1 MPTSREPDKQQNSI
15 KQLKRNELDLNA
27 AHIELKI
34 AWCFARVRFHF
45 CKIFKYVH
53 IHIYIYICRIKTW
66 AGNTHDILDFAL
78 PRQEEGK
85 GGEGIQ
91 TGLEIHP

>member
-1 MPTSREPDKQQNSI
+1 MCI
-15 KQLKRNELDLNA
+15 
-27 AHIELKI
+27 
-34 AWCFARVRFHF
+34 
-45 CKIFKYVH
+45 Y
-53 IHIYIYICRIKTW
+53 IYIYICRIKTW